1 MKKPHKYIITGVDE
15 AGAPAPVIAN
25 VTCTNESGSFS
36 TYLAI
41 EGFMVMRVTS
51 AKKGLQSKST
61 GCLKFQKQCSSI
73 GQSIFSTKEANNYVG
88 IHRNRICKRST

>member
-1 MKKPHKYIITGVDE
+1 MKKPHRYVITGVDE

-41 EGFMVMRVTS
+41 EGVHGYTRNQREEGFTVEVEPLFEVPEEMQQYW
-51 AKKGLQSKST
+51 AEYFLQMGSK
-61 GCLKFQKQCSSI
+61 
-73 GQSIFSTKEANNYVG
+73 
-88 IHRNRICKRST
+88 

>member
-15 AGAPAPVIAN
+15 AGAPTPVIAN

-41 EGFMVMRVTS
+41 EGVHGYTRNQREEGFTVEVDW
-51 AKKGLQSKST
+51 L
-61 GCLKFQKQCSSI
+61 LEVP
-73 GQSIFSTKEANNYVG
+73 EAMQQYWAQYFLNEG
-88 IHRNRICKRST
+88 GK